1 MLYLLSQYILDW
13 AHGSEWESRLAFL
26 RLFKYITVR
35 SVGAAI
41 TSLVLCWWLGPKV
54 IRWLKEQRFGQ
65 EYADKAQEAGVQ
77 HVVDK
82 KGTPTMGGILIV
94 LSLVLSTALWAQ
106 WNAQVELTMLSVL
119 VLAGLGFYDDY
130 AKILKQSGGGTPP
143 RVKLITQFALA
154 AFVGIYLWNLP
165 AMSELTLL
173 KSKTAFA
180 VYHTNLVSTL
190 MLPFYKYPLHI
201 GAVAGV
207 IIVAL
212 AIVGSSNAVNL
223 TDGLD
228 GLATG
233 CTLIVGFVFLF
244 FTYLAGNIKAAA
256 YLQIPYV
263 AGAGELTVFC
273 AALLGAGLGFL
284 WFNCHPA
291 QVFMGDTGSLALGGA
306 FGIVAVLIHQPFV
319 LVIAGGVFV
328 AEAVSVML
336 QKGWFKFTRIRTG
349 TGQRIFLMAPLHHHF
364 QKRGWHESQVVMRFF
379 ILCVL
384 CAVVALA
391 TLKLR

>member
-1 MLYLLSQYILDW
+1 MIYYLSQHLLDW
-13 AHGSEWESRLAFL
+13 AHGSDWESRLSFL

-35 SVGAAI
+35 SASAAV
-41 TSLVLCWWLGPKV
+41 TALALSWWFGPR
-54 IRWLKEQRFGQ
+54 IIHWLKTQKFGQ

-82 KGTPTMGGILIV
+82 KGTPTMGGLLIV
-94 LSLVLSTALWAQ
+94 VALVFSTMLWAQ

-130 AKILKQSGGGTPP
+130 AKIVQQSGGGTPP

-154 AFVGIYLWNLP
+154 VFVGIYLWNLP
-165 AMSELTLL
+165 AKSELHLL
-173 KSKTAFA
+173 GMKS
-180 VYHTNLVSTL
+180 VWHSNLVSTL
-190 MLPFYKYPLHI
+190 MLPFYKYPIH
-201 GAVAGV
+201 VGV
-207 IIVAL
+207 VVGLIVVVL

-233 CTLIVGFVFLF
+233 CTLITGFVFLF
-244 FTYLAGNIKAAA
+244 FTYLAGNYKAAE
-256 YLQIPYV
+256 YLQIPFV
-263 AGAGELTVFC
+263 PGAGELTVFC
-273 AALLGAGLGFL
+273 AALIGAGLGFL

-319 LVIAGGVFV
+319 LVIAGAVFV
-328 AEAVSVML
+328 AEAVSVIL
-336 QKGWFKFTRIRTG
+336 QKGWFKYTRIRTG

-364 QKRGWHESQVVMRFF
+364 QKKGWHESQVVIRFY

-384 CAVVALA
+384 CAVVSLA